1 MVYTRKSKIQHRDYE
16 YCYYG
21 RMEFGRM
28 EAHQTGNP

>member
-21 RMEFGRM
+21 RME
-28 EAHQTGNP
+28 AHQTGNP